1 MAFARISCSSLSGLL
16 GTTRLAQ
23 ALPSSRPLRTC
34 WLMVEPRGDYVHTL
48 VGLKGLPSP
57 NSTRPQ
63 VRRTCVC
70 TGEVFRRLVGKALL
84 KIELPAFR
92 THLLPHLL
100 AVGVPAGAEAMPHL
114 LRQWKRKYAGDT
126 DQLCLSYDQS
136 NAHNVV
142 DRHTLL
148 TRMAEV
154 APGLGR
160 WLEHIY
166 PTDLPTKVFYRDV
179 VIDSCACGQ
188 QGCPLMAACHA
199 VAHRLLLESLGLVRP
214 PTATA
219 VTLPCLS
226 PPAQLDMAPCFAD
239 DGLLAGPSAEVL
251 RALRHLLAVMPA
263 LGLRFSSLVVA
274 AAAGPHHQI
283 NFDPFLE
290 AGCSDGGLEV
300 LNSPIGSETFCADFS
315 RKLVD
320 KQLVAVHAV
329 GPLPDAQVGYYL
341 LRCSCNASR
350 VCYLSRTTP
359 ASHCLHA
366 LGRFDTG
373 VQVVGGGLEP
383 LALGAGHVACEGRWP
398 RPTTRRLS
406 ADSAYVGSHNCT
418 FERCRALWGD
428 YVWDADQPGTH
439 LHGALDRC
447 GGELRRRGILT
458 PLEGHRPSPK
468 LQQKALG

>member
-1 MAFARISCSSLSGLL
+1 M
-16 GTTRLAQ
+16 T
-23 ALPSSRPLRTC
+23 
-34 WLMVEPRGDYVHTL
+34 
-48 VGLKGLPSP
+48 
-57 NSTRPQ
+57 
-63 VRRTCVC
+63 
-70 TGEVFRRLVGKALL
+70 
-84 KIELPAFR
+84 
-92 THLLPHLL
+92 
-100 AVGVPAGAEAMPHL
+100 
-114 LRQWKRKYAGDT
+114 
-126 DQLCLSYDQS
+126 
-136 NAHNVV
+136 
-142 DRHTLL
+142 
-148 TRMAEV
+148 
-154 APGLGR
+154 
-160 WLEHIY
+160 
-166 PTDLPTKVFYRDV
+166 
-179 VIDSCACGQ
+179 
-188 QGCPLMAACHA
+188 ACHA

-226 PPAQLDMAPCFAD
+226 PPAQLDMAPCFA
-239 DGLLAGPSAEVL
+239 GLLAGPSAEVL
-251 RALRHLLAVMPA
+251 RALRHLLAVLPSV
-263 LGLRFSSLVVA
+263 GLRFSSLVVA

-290 AGCSDGGLEV
+290 AGCSSSGAGDLEV
-300 LNSPIGSETFCADFS
+300 LKSPIGSETFCADFS

-329 GPLPDAQVGYYL
+329 GQLPDAQVGYYL
-341 LRCSCNASR
+341 FRCSCCATLAAPLRPVIVS
-350 VCYLSRTTP
+350 T
-359 ASHCLHA
+359 LHA

-373 VQVVGGGLEP
+373 VQAAFQDLVGGGLEP
-383 LALGAGHVACEGRWP
+383 LALGTGHVACEGRWP
-398 RPTTRRLS
+398 RPTVCA